1 MKARIQSVAQLKKMA
16 TKQLEDEFNSRYQ
29 CATLE
34 GAIQGIALVMYALEQ
49 RQGWKKQRQ
58 QKLFDDLKVM
68 LSMPSSAPWIQPYQ
82 AVELVKHA
90 EEEFGIDFDELL
102 KQFEALPPDV

>member
-1 MKARIQSVAQLKKMA
+1 MKARIQTITDLKKAA
-16 TKQLEDEFNSRYQ
+16 TKQLEEEFNSRYQ

-34 GAIQGIALVMYALEQ
+34 GAIQGIALLMYTLEQ

-58 QKLFDDLKVM
+58 QKLFEDLKVI
-68 LSMPSSAPWIQPYQ
+68 LSMPSAAPWIQPYQ

-90 EEEFGIDFDELL
+90 EKEFEVDFQEIL
-102 KQFEALPPDV
+102 KMFEALPPDV